1 MAKEN
6 QNFFAKIG
14 DITINS
20 AQKATEVAQIPVAKA
35 SEVSGKVSSK
45 FNKPKDNDKPS
56 KLEGLTSKFKF
67 GSKSDSES
75 SGGGLFNKVK
85 NIGSNSDSSE
95 GSLLDKIRNVGSG
108 SSSGGSLLDK
118 VKGVGKDSGEKIT
131 SFRPQQSA
139 SKLKKRMKMNDAE
152 IEVFKTLVQEN
163 KSAKDKK
170 AEKEEEKRKK
180 KEEQK
185 YQKASLESLLEA
197 NENDGAVDPKLII
210 VAGVLVGF
218 VLLGVVVFLGM
229 DVMIGAALMLLVV
242 FASIVFAMLPKLK
255 SGGSNAEAARE
266 LPFALRQMSTELKSG
281 IGLHDS
287 MRSIANAGYGPL
299 SEEFA
304 RTLEEIKYGETT
316 ENALTNMAERM
327 DSEGMTR
334 AVHQITRTLGS
345 GGDLAK
351 TLTVIADDLAYEMRM
366 KLNDYAQKL
375 NSFTMIYMFIAVLG
389 PVILL
394 ILLMAA
400 ANVMKQAL
408 IPDMGL
414 ILIYLIFF
422 PAIVTFIIV
431 LIKRLE
437 PKM

>member
-1 MAKEN
+1 MAKGN

-14 DITINS
+14 DLTINS
-20 AQKATEVAQIPVAKA
+20 AQKTTELAQIPVAKA
-35 SEVSGKVSSK
+35 SEVKGKVNSK
-45 FNKPKDNDKPS
+45 FNKPKKEKKPS
-56 KLEGLTSKFKF
+56 KLSGLTSKFKGF
-67 GSKSDSES
+67 GSKSDSDSES
-75 SGGGLFNKVK
+75 SEGGLLDKIKTMGSRSDSSEGGLFNKVK
-85 NIGSNSDSSE
+85 
-95 GSLLDKIRNVGSG
+95 
-108 SSSGGSLLDK
+108 
-118 VKGVGKDSGEKIT
+118 GVGKNSGEKIT

-139 SKLKKRMKMNDAE
+139 SKLKKRMKMNDQE
-152 IEVFKTLVQEN
+152 IEVFKSLVQEN

-170 AEKEEEKRKK
+170 AEKEEEKKRKK
-180 KEEQK
+180 QEQQ
-185 YQKASLESLLEA
+185 YQKASLEGLLEA
-197 NENDGAVDPKLII
+197 NENDSGVDPKLIMGGGI
-210 VAGVLVGF
+210 LVGLIF
-218 VLLGVVVFLGM
+218 LGVTVFLGM
-229 DVMIGAALMLLVV
+229 DIMIGAAIMLLIV
-242 FASIVFAMLPKLK
+242 FAAIVMAMLPKLK

-316 ENALTNMAERM
+316 ENALNNMAERM
-327 DSEGMTR
+327 NSEGMTR

-394 ILLMAA
+394 IMLMAA
-400 ANVMKQAL
+400 TNVMKTQL

-414 ILIYLIFF
+414 ILIYLVFF
-422 PAIVTFIIV
+422 PAIVAFIIL

>member
-1 MAKEN
+1 MAKKN
-6 QNFFAKIG
+6 QNFFAMIG
-14 DITINS
+14 DATISS
-20 AQKATEVAQIPVAKA
+20 AQKATEVAQVPVNKA
-35 SEVSGKVSSK
+35 TEISGKVSSK
-45 FNKPKDNDKPS
+45 LNKPKKEKKPS
-56 KLEGLTSKFKF
+56 KLSGLTSKFKRSS
-67 GSKSDSES
+67 SKSDSGSES
-75 SGGGLFNKVK
+75 SEGGFLDKFK
-85 NIGSNSDSSE
+85 NIGSRFGSSSE
-95 GSLLDKIRNVGSG
+95 GGFLDKI
-108 SSSGGSLLDK
+108 
-118 VKGVGKDSGEKIT
+118 KGAGKDSGEKIT

-139 SKLKKRMKMNDAE
+139 SKLKKRMTMSSEE
-152 IEVFKTLVQEN
+152 IELFKGLVQEN
-163 KSAKDKK
+163 KSAKEKQ
-170 AEKEEEKRKK
+170 AEKEEEKKRKK
-180 KEEQK
+180 AEQQ
-185 YQKASLESLLEA
+185 YQKASLEGLLEA
-197 NENDGAVDPKLII
+197 NENDGAVDPKLMII
-210 VAGVLVGF
+210 GGVLVGF
-218 VLLGVVVFLGM
+218 IFLGVVVALGM
-229 DVMIGAALMLLVV
+229 DIMIGAAIMLLIV
-242 FASIVFAMLPKLK
+242 FASIVMAMLPKLK

-299 SEEFA
+299 SDEFA

-316 ENALTNMAERM
+316 ENALNNLAERM
-327 DSEGMTR
+327 NSEGMTR

-414 ILIYLIFF
+414 ILIYIVFF
-422 PAIVTFIIV
+422 PAIVAFIIL